1 MLNKINH
8 KPQSHAKVWN
18 EDEENKEKNDWPL
31 FFKPKRS
38 ILSSDHG

>member
-8 KPQSHAKVWN
+8 KAMQRCAMKM
-18 EDEENKEKNDWPL
+18 KKMKKKMTGRY

-38 ILSSDHG
+38 ILNSDYG